1 MYVDEL
7 GELSETERRIQGNL
21 PPPFLKDLHMSSV
34 WGPPVGTL
42 IYLFL
47 WKMDTTSDFSLL
59 LLAYQAIHLMFI
71 FGFPQRFL

>member
-42 IYLFL
+42 IYLFEK
-47 WKMDTTSDFSLL
+47 WIQQVTS
-59 LLAYQAIHLMFI
+59 ACYC
-71 FGFPQRFL
+71 